1 MGTNEPSKFTS
12 DIRTLSELIEQAEQS
27 QCGWVDV
34 SLLELMAIR
43 EQLEDPVQDGH
54 ETNINE
60 RGISGWRHTLN

>member
-43 EQLEDPVQDGH
+43 EQLEDTVQDGH
-54 ETNINE
+54 ETNIN
-60 RGISGWRHTLN
+60 RGVTRWHEPL